1 MIILPKTPFEDYS
14 RISLMLQNKTFAEI
28 KNYFSKKPTKYMCI
42 IRSVDGEY
50 SQFDLNYGSI
60 CVTIQEDKYNGM
72 GMIVGNVEYYET

>member
-1 MIILPKTPFEDYS
+1 MITLPKTPLEDYS
-14 RISLMLQNKTFAEI
+14 RITLMLQNKTFAEI
-28 KNYFSKKPTKYMCI
+28 KSYFSKYI

-60 CVTIQEDKYNGM
+60 CVTIQEDKYTGM